1 MIMENEK
8 YDISGMSC
16 ASCANAVERAAKS
29 VKGVTD
35 VSVNLLMN
43 SMLVS
48 YKGPATPSLIIE
60 AIQKAGYKAT
70 LANRKEEKTSIEDDR
85 FLDKE
90 TPLLAKRLIASFIL
104 LVPLFYLGTG
114 YMLSWPLGVF
124 NDNPIY
130 LGLTE
135 MLLSLAIMLINHE
148 FFLSGSKALYR
159 RSPNMDTLV
168 MLGSGIAWIYSVAM
182 LYLMGRDALS
192 MNMNSLM
199 RDAMNL
205 SFETSGMVPALITI
219 GKTLESYSKGKTTS
233 ALKGLLDLAPKEA
246 HLLIDDEEKTV
257 LASSLKVGDLFL
269 VKPGESIPVDGT
281 IKKGES
287 AVDESPLTGESL
299 PVDKKIGDKVST
311 ATINQNGALI
321 CEATRVG
328 EETTLSQIIKMVEA
342 SSGTKTKISEITDKI
357 AGIFVPIVL
366 LVSLITFIFW
376 MIFGQNFVSSL
387 DEVTLLSYSLER
399 AISILVIS
407 CPCALGLATPVAIM
421 VGNGLAARKGILFKN
436 ARALEEAGKIDFVV
450 LDKTGT
456 ITQGKP
462 KVTNIIPSQVIE
474 FDLLQI
480 AASIEANS
488 SHPLAIAVKE
498 EAKERNIALL
508 KTNAFQNLPGSGL
521 LASIGNDEYLAGSPL
536 FFKEKGIIGVK
547 EQAMIDNL
555 SLEGKTPLLFAKNKH
570 FLGVIAV
577 SDVIKEDSKIAIKE
591 FMEMGI
597 TPVMLT
603 GDNEITARSIAMEVG
618 IKGVIASCLPIDKQ
632 NVIKRLKENGK
643 VAMIGDGIN
652 DAVSLTEADVGI
664 AIGAG
669 SDIAIDSSDIVL
681 MKFSLMDAV
690 AAIRIS
696 KATYHNI
703 KENLFWA
710 FIYNLI
716 MIPIAAGVFSA
727 FGLAKLRPWMGA
739 AAMSLSSVTVVLNA
753 LRLNLFN
760 PYKDRDRKKNP
771 KPLPSFLTN
780 EACPI
785 IMNSIDKENKNMKVE
800 ITIEGMMCEHCV
812 SHVKSAL
819 ESVDGVVNASVSLK
833 DKQAIVD
840 LSKGIP
846 NEKLIKAIED
856 VGYKAKI

>member
-1 MIMENEK
+1 
-8 YDISGMSC
+8 
-16 ASCANAVERAAKS
+16 
-29 VKGVTD
+29 
-35 VSVNLLMN
+35 
-43 SMLVS
+43 
-48 YKGPATPSLIIE
+48 
-60 AIQKAGYKAT
+60 
-70 LANRKEEKTSIEDDR
+70 
-85 FLDKE
+85 
-90 TPLLAKRLIASFIL
+90 
-104 LVPLFYLGTG
+104 
-114 YMLSWPLGVF
+114 
-124 NDNPIY
+124 
-130 LGLTE
+130 
-135 MLLSLAIMLINHE
+135 
-148 FFLSGSKALYR
+148 
-159 RSPNMDTLV
+159 

-246 HLLIDDEEKTV
+246 HLLINDEEKTV

-269 VKPGESIPVDGT
+269 VKPGESIPVDGI

-299 PVDKKIGDKVST
+299 PVDKKIGDKISA
-311 ATINQNGALI
+311 ATINQNGALV
-321 CEATRVG
+321 CEARHVG
-328 EETTLSQIIKMVEA
+328 EETTLSQIIKMVET
-342 SSGTKTKISEITDKI
+342 SSGTKTKISEAANKV

-366 LVSLITFIFW
+366 FISLITFVFW
-376 MIFGQNFVSSL
+376 MIFGQEFVSSL
-387 DEVTLLSYSLER
+387 EGVTLLSYSLER

-421 VGNGLAARKGILFKN
+421 VGNGLAARNGILFKN
-436 ARALEEAGKIDFVV
+436 ARALEATGKIDFVV

-456 ITQGKP
+456 ITKGKP
-462 KVTNIIPSQVIE
+462 KVTDIIPTTNNE
-474 FDLLQI
+474 DDFLQI

-488 SHPLAIAVKE
+488 SHPLAIAVNE

-508 KTNAFQNLPGSGL
+508 KTSSFQNLVGSGL
-521 LASIGNDEYLAGSPL
+521 VATIGNDEYLAGSPL
-536 FFKEKGIIGVK
+536 FFKKKGIIDEKVNQK
-547 EQAMIDNL
+547 IIEL
-555 SLEGKTPLLFAKNKH
+555 SLGGKTPLLFAKNNH
-570 FLGVIAV
+570 YLGIIAV
-577 SDVIKEDSKIAIKE
+577 SDVIKEDSKEAIKE
-591 FMEMGI
+591 FFDLGI
-597 TPVMLT
+597 TPIMLT
-603 GDNEITARSIAMEVG
+603 GDNERTARAIAEEVG
-618 IKGVIASCLPIDKQ
+618 IKSVIANCLPLDKQ
-632 NVIKRLKENGK
+632 NAIKRLKENGK

-681 MKFSLMDAV
+681 MKSSLMDAV

-696 KATYHNI
+696 KATYRNI
-703 KENLFWA
+703 LENLFWA

-753 LRLNLFN
+753 LRLNLFK
-760 PYKDRDRKKNP
+760 PYINKGHKKNA
-771 KPLPSFLTN
+771 KPLPTFLTN
-780 EACPI
+780 EMCPI
-785 IMNSIDKENKNMKVE
+785 NTSSNDKEDKNMKIE
-800 ITIEGMMCEHCV
+800 IAIEGMMCEHCV

-819 ESVDGVVNASVSLK
+819 EKVDGVTKADVSLK
-833 DKQAIVD
+833 DKKATIT
-840 LSKGIP
+840 LSKDVP
-846 NEKLIKAIED
+846 NEKLIKAVSD
-856 VGYKAKI
+856 AGYKAKI